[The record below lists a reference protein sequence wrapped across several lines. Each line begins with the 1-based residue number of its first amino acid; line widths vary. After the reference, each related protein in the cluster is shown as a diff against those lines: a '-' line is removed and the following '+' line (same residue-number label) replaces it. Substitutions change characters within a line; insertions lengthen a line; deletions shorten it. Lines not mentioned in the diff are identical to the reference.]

1 MILPDL
7 QGPTKLVNRRR
18 VLMLGAAGGFAAFGS
33 SPRSF
38 AKDEKG
44 QIKIAV
50 KYSMI
55 RESVSVQA
63 KFETLKSAGFQGV
76 EITIGQRHEA
86 KEIIRAI
93 DATGVVVHGV
103 VHGSSDNYEEPLNL
117 CNTVGGDAVLVVARL
132 KPKLSYDE
140 NFKLAQGYLR
150 KAIPRAEKLGV
161 RLLVENVRDSFLKK
175 AEEMARFI
183 DELKSPAA
191 GAYFDTGNAIT
202 WTDQTAEHW
211 VRMLGHRIAKLDI
224 KDRGHENF
232 GDPKKR
238 SPDAIGTDGG
248 EVHWKNVR
256 RELERIKFAGWATA
270 ETKGGDEIRLK
281 GMARWMRGI
290 LRLRRL
296 N

>member
-7 QGPTKLVNRRR
+7 HGQTRLLNRRR
-18 VLMLGAAGGFAAFGS
+18 VLVLGAAGGFAALGP

-38 AKDEKG
+38 AKDEKR

-76 EITIGQRHEA
+76 EITMGHRHEA
-86 KEIIRAI
+86 KEIMRAI

-103 VHGSSDNYEEPLNL
+103 VHGSSDHYEEPLNL
-117 CNTVGGDAVLVVARL
+117 CKSVGGDAVLVVARL
-132 KPKLSYDE
+132 KPELSYDE

-161 RLLVENVRDSFLKK
+161 RLLVENVRNSFLKK

-183 DELKSPAA
+183 DELKSPVV

-211 VRMLGHRIAKLDI
+211 TRVLGHRIAKLDI
-224 KDRGHENF
+224 KDRGHERF
-232 GDPKKR
+232 GNPDKR
-238 SPDAIGTDGG
+238 SPDAVGTDDG

-270 ETKGGDEIRLK
+270 ETKGGDEFRLK
-281 GMARWMRGI
+281 GMARWMREI
-290 LRLRRL
+290 LRLA
-296 N
+296 

>member
-1 MILPDL
+1 MSDL
-7 QGPTKLVNRRR
+7 HGPTELLNRRR
-18 VLMLGAAGGFAAFGS
+18 VLALGAAGGFSAFGS
-33 SPRSF
+33 SPRLF
-38 AKDEKG
+38 AKNEKG
-44 QIKIAV
+44 HIKIAV

-55 RESVSVQA
+55 REAVSVQA

-76 EITIGQRHEA
+76 EITIGQRKEV
-86 KEIIRAI
+86 KEILRAV

-117 CNTVGGDAVLVVARL
+117 CKAVGGDSVLVVARL
-132 KPKLSYDE
+132 KPKVSYDE

-150 KAIPRAEKLGV
+150 KAIPRAEKLGI

-183 DELKSPAA
+183 DELKSPAM

-202 WTDQTAEHW
+202 WTDQSAEHW
-211 VRMLGHRIAKLDI
+211 VRALGHRIVKLDV
-224 KDRGHENF
+224 KDRGHVDF

-238 SPDAIGTDGG
+238 SPDAVGADGG

-256 RELERIKFAGWATA
+256 KELERIKFAGWATA
-270 ETKGGDEIRLK
+270 ETKGGNEARLK
-281 GMARWMRGI
+281 DMARWVQGV
-290 LRLRRL
+290 L
-296 N
+296 NPR